1 MNAKMRLLRNVL
13 IMATLLLISGVM
25 LAFSSCCG
33 NHGSHVRAAGAVS
46 GDGCCASKAQA
57 ASHEQV
63 LISTANDAAGPAA
76 QPALA
81 QDHAS
86 VDRPQ
91 AAVAPAE
98 QTTCPVRGD
107 PIDKS
112 VFTEYQGKKVYF
124 CCKGCIAEFQK
135 DPQKCIAKL
144 PPFAQ

>member
-13 IMATLLLISGVM
+13 IMATLLLIPGVI
-25 LAFSSCCG
+25 LAFASCCG
-33 NHGSHVRAAGAVS
+33 NHGSHAHAAGAVS
-46 GDGCCASKAQA
+46 GDRCCAPGAQA
-57 ASHEQV
+57 APHEQA
-63 LISTANDAAGPAA
+63 LANISSDADSAVV
-76 QPALA
+76 QSALA

-86 VDRPQ
+86 VDQVQ

-124 CCKGCIAEFQK
+124 CCNSCIAEFQK
-135 DPQKCIAKL
+135 DPQKYIARL
-144 PPFAQ
+144 PQFAR